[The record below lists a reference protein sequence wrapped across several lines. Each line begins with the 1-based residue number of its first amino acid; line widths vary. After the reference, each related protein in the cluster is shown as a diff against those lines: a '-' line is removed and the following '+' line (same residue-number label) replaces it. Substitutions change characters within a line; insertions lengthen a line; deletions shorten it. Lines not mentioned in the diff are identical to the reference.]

1 VTRSLRRTLAVRFA
15 ATMALGLVV
24 ASAGV
29 LWGGHQVLV
38 HQLDQGLSASAFITL
53 DRLVNAAAGE
63 QEPSLVDAPANYSLK
78 VNRFLA
84 LRDADGTILHALPH
98 FAADLPLDTAVFHAA
113 RTGDAAG
120 VFVYATWRGGPI
132 RVLYRPVDAM
142 GQRGDLVI
150 QVAASLDPILLIQR
164 ELALVLAAVVL
175 LGAGATLIGAWQLAG
190 SAVRPVMEITAQATR
205 IQAGTLD
212 QRIAAHADTEE
223 YRGLV
228 AVLNGML
235 ERLDRA
241 FHNQRRL
248 TADVSHELR
257 TPLTALQ
264 GEIEVTLRADRSTR
278 EYQRVLRSALEEIEH
293 LTTMS
298 EDLLLIT
305 RAEARQ
311 LVIRPVPTHVNAVA
325 VRRLDHLR
333 REIEEKGLA
342 VEVVP
347 NGRTGPVPVDPDLVD
362 RLIGHL
368 VDNAVKFAPVDGR
381 VRVASLPI
389 EGGVRLQVDDSGPGF
404 PPEELEHV
412 FEPFYRADAAR
423 SRGSGAGLSLALV
436 AAITRLHG
444 GSVRALNLPG
454 GGGRVEVDFPG

>member
-1 VTRSLRRTLAVRFA
+1 MTRSLRRTLAVRFA

-29 LWGGHQVLV
+29 LWGSHQVLV
-38 HQLDQGLSASAFITL
+38 HQLDQSLSASAFIAL
-53 DRLVNAAAGE
+53 DRLVNSPADPEPPLAA
-63 QEPSLVDAPANYSLK
+63 EPAAYTRE
-78 VNRFLA
+78 VNRFLV
-84 LRDADGTILHALPH
+84 LRDSTGTPWHALPH
-98 FAADLPLDTAVFHAA
+98 FAAELPFDSAAFHVARGGNPSGVRGYAA
-113 RTGDAAG
+113 
-120 VFVYATWRGGPI
+120 WRGGPI
-132 RVLYRPVDAM
+132 RVLYRPAGASVLQA
-142 GQRGDLVI
+142 
-150 QVAASLDPILLIQR
+150 AASMEPILLVQR
-164 ELALVLAAVVL
+164 QLALALAAVVL
-175 LGAGATLIGAWQLAG
+175 LGTGATLIGAWQLSG
-190 SAVRPVMEITAQATR
+190 SAVRPVKEITDLAIR
-205 IQAGTLD
+205 IQPGTLD

-241 FHNQRRL
+241 FRNQRRL

-257 TPLTALQ
+257 TPLTALR

-311 LVIRPVPTHVNAVA
+311 LDVQRVPIHIEAVA
-325 VRRLDHLR
+325 VRQLDHQR
-333 REIEEKGLA
+333 RQIEEKGLS
-342 VEVVP
+342 VEVAP
-347 NGRTGPVPVDPDLVD
+347 NGQTGPVSVDPELVD

-368 VDNAVKFAPVDGR
+368 VDNAVKFSPIDGR
-381 VRVASLPI
+381 VRVAALPM

-404 PPEELEHV
+404 APEDLETCSSRFTGPMPPG
-412 FEPFYRADAAR
+412 AA
-423 SRGSGAGLSLALV
+423 
-436 AAITRLHG
+436 
-444 GSVRALNLPG
+444 
-454 GGGRVEVDFPG
+454 GREQA